1 MGQVNNDL
9 IRYLA
14 SIITNDP
21 DQILEASA
29 PAPARP
35 AAPTKPKTPGRP
47 KTAPPWKAPNPKVN
61 PGPKAKGSTAPA
73 RPAAPTKPKA
83 PGRPKT
89 APPWQAPNPKVNPG
103 PKARAGSIKE
113 AWDPD
118 VNPNVR
124 KFYGGLRGGQHQF
137 GKHPLYAMYGDEL
150 AKKQYGEAEPQY
162 QQQFGGIKGPVMQG
176 AMNAFMAIER
186 LERQHGPELEE
197 LAIELVS
204 SYLKWPKE
212 LFRAYLN
219 RTPSITGMVPGEESQ
234 DNYEGGEF
242 EEEQLNLSP
251 EMKKEV
257 NKRITL
263 NLLTQ
268 GHALHA
274 MDSMH
279 HLVSN
284 ELNDI
289 DPQLLNLY
297 TKFSVGS
304 RGQFYFT
311 PIIQQLQNMAQRKYG
326 KAGYAQLVPQSQVES
341 DDQEPPADQEEM
353 QQVTDGD
360 LPGSEENGD
369 DDQVVIVAYGKNF
382 PILIQ
387 ELIKGAQE
395 LVAKWQFH
403 DKSEEEQRKIQHLAD
418 NPADEP
424 WYFLVGPQIWKYM
437 LKVMPRD
444 HDLMNVL
451 QKIYMQSPDRL
462 HAMMADL
469 IESIHAQAPIDHIKA
484 EIMEL
489 MDDIE
494 EEYGDDTFDQSD
506 YDELEDG
513 DSGENWDTE
522 EDEY

>member
-1 MGQVNNDL
+1 MGQVDKEL
-9 IRYLA
+9 IKYLA
-14 SIITNDP
+14 SIITDDP
-21 DQILEASA
+21 DQILEAAA
-29 PAPARP
+29 PAPAKPTTPTRP
-35 AAPTKPKTPGRP
+35 QTPGKP

-73 RPAAPTKPKA
+73 RPAAPTKPKT
-83 PGRPKT
+83 PNKPKT

-103 PKARAGSIKE
+103 PKARIQSLKE

-118 VNPNVR
+118 VQRNVR
-124 KFYGGLRGGQHQF
+124 DFYGGMRGGKHQF

-150 AKKQYGEAEPQY
+150 AQKQYGESEPQY
-162 QQQFGGIKGPVMQG
+162 QQHFGGTKGPVVRG
-176 AMNAFMAIER
+176 AVQAFMAIEAV
-186 LERQHGPELEE
+186 EGQHTQELEE
-197 LAIELVS
+197 LAVELVS

-212 LFRAYLN
+212 LFKAYLN
-219 RTPSITGMVPGEESQ
+219 REPNYPGAGEENSPPM
-234 DNYEGGEF
+234 DF
-242 EEEQLNLSP
+242 EPEEMNLSP

-263 NLLTQ
+263 NMLTQ

-284 ELNDI
+284 ELNAI
-289 DPQLLNLY
+289 DPQLLDLY

-304 RGQFYFT
+304 RGHFYFT
-311 PIIQQLQNMAQRKYG
+311 PIIQQLQAQAQRQYG
-326 KAGYAQLVPQSQVES
+326 KAGYTQLVPE
-341 DDQEPPADQEEM
+341 DQLQAPEEAEDTLE
-353 QQVTDGD
+353 VTDDD
-360 LPGSEENGD
+360 LPGAEDMEGD
-369 DDQVVIVAYGKNF
+369 DSGSQVVIVAYGKNF

-403 DKSEEEQRKIQHLAD
+403 DKSEEDQRKIQHLAD

-437 LKVMPRD
+437 LKVLPRD

-469 IESIHAQAPIDHIKA
+469 IESIHAQAPIDHIKE

-489 MDDIE
+489 MNDIE
-494 EEYGDDTFDQSD
+494 EEYGDDVFDPSD
-506 YDELEDG
+506 FDALED
-513 DSGENWDTE
+513 DD
-522 EDEY
+522 EDYS